1 MKTFPVAVAVA
12 VVLTFICVQQSS
24 AVPVREP
31 GEPMSVDNPA
41 ADHEETDDAGEM
53 PYNNREKRGVRCK
66 FCCNCCTRGVCGL
79 CCRF

>member
-24 AVPVREP
+24 AVP
-31 GEPMSVDNPA
+31 A
-41 ADHEETDDAGEM
+41 AEVGDLTRVSGCPDGRDDAGEM